1 MKKFRAKH
9 RINGTLTRYSKNE
22 RGEGNAVQSIP
33 KPPRANRESRTRETR
48 EQCAESIRPRK
59 TDSPSKIFTAN
70 SKAAARS
77 SQLLRSRQNS
87 GRNCVRI
94 ITPSPLVQGANR
106 STASA
111 GFPSLMGR
119 DGRDYTRG
127 RREISTLAR
136 VYALP
141 LTEKRKARVIG
152 RGEEEGIDESAIPD
166 I

>member
-1 MKKFRAKH
+1 MRRKHSAPQNRFAKQNFH
-9 RINGTLTRYSKNE
+9 REFESSGSIQSAAPLETKLGTK
-22 RGEGNAVQSIP
+22 
-33 KPPRANRESRTRETR
+33 
-48 EQCAESIRPRK
+48 
-59 TDSPSKIFTAN
+59 
-70 SKAAARS
+70 
-77 SQLLRSRQNS
+77 LRSDYYPF
-87 GRNCVRI
+87 
-94 ITPSPLVQGANR
+94 PSSLVQGANR

-141 LTEKRKARVIG
+141 LTEKRKARVIE